1 MSTRILMAN
10 RDGTRCQHGRP
21 TALLRD
27 TAAKLTRV
35 DFLNR
40 YFVDQPTHLSDAR
53 LIMSKVYM
61 RAIIFAA
68 LMLCS
73 SSMTGRTAEITF
85 GIASVDDGKPTR
97 YDGGNGSFNGK
108 LATGAKFVDGLTIAH
123 RTLPLGSCV
132 DLSKIGR
139 DAQIY
144 NAKVDDR
151 GPCDTQ
157 HCRRNSPW
165 LLRRH
170 IDLKPKLAKLM
181 GCGGLCSVAYWPARC
196 Q

>member
-1 MSTRILMAN
+1 MSTR
-10 RDGTRCQHGRP
+10 T
-21 TALLRD
+21 
-27 TAAKLTRV
+27 
-35 DFLNR
+35 
-40 YFVDQPTHLSDAR
+40 
-53 LIMSKVYM
+53 
-61 RAIIFAA
+61 IIFAA

-73 SSMTGRTAEITF
+73 GSITGRTAEMTF

-157 HCRRNSPW
+157 HCRRNAPW
-165 LLRRH
+165 LLKRH
-170 IDLKPKLAKLM
+170 IDFKPKLAKLM